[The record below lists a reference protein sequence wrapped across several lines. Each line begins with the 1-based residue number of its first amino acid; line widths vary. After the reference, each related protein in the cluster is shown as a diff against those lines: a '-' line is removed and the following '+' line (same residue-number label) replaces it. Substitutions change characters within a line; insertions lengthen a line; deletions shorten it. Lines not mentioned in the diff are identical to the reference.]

1 MGKDFLQL
9 IRGIYDLSSSLL
21 STIYDA
27 AFRAT
32 ILEAKTVCYNIQCSA
47 VWPLHSASAELTQ
60 QSSQNT
66 TADLS
71 VFQLYLLPLT
81 YQLVITV
88 LTKGATTILNE
99 SSILIEGVLMCCN
112 MSTMQ
117 TLQITVLQWSEPK
130 TQCILLKKSVKK
142 CMIIKCFHQC
152 IK

>member
-1 MGKDFLQL
+1 MGKYFLQFL
-9 IRGIYDLSSSLL
+9 RGIYDLSSSLL
-21 STIYDA
+21 STLYDA

-71 VFQLYLLPLT
+71 VLQLYLLPLI
-81 YQLVITV
+81 YQFCHLTV
-88 LTKGATTILNE
+88 LTKGATNILNE

-117 TLQITVLQWSEPK
+117 TLQITVLQWSEK
-130 TQCILLKKSVKK
+130 HSAYCLKESVKK
-142 CMIIKCFHQC
+142 CTSVFIRI
-152 IK
+152 